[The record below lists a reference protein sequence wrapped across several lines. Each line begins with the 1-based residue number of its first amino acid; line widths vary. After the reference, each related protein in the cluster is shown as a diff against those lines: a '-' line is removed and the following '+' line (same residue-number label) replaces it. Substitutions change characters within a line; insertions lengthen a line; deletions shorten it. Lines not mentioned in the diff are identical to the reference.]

1 MSAVAPKRDKLR
13 FNILV
18 AGESGQGKTTFLK
31 CLLRRYVNTNVGAMG
46 THFDSVVLKTEGV
59 KVSVLGRYEIE
70 FGATTEKMVLE
81 LEVFFFLQFNYSFF
95 C

>member
-1 MSAVAPKRDKLR
+1 M
-13 FNILV
+13 
-18 AGESGQGKTTFLK
+18 
-31 CLLRRYVNTNVGAMG
+31 NTDIGAMG

-81 LEVFFFLQFNYSFF
+81 LEVFFFNSMTPFPVDIRTLFSTMLLDMETSSTIKLQST
-95 C
+95 